1 MESIV
6 VDWDKMWIRLMD
18 FGYRLACH
26 QMTDRSFFINGYQFP
41 VCARCTGVIIGEVVA
56 ILLILLRIN
65 IGFIWA
71 VALLLVMGADWFLQY
86 TNWVESNN
94 TRRVI
99 TGISGGL
106 GLTFLYYRI
115 FVFIFDMLK
124 SFVFGYILN

>member
-1 MESIV
+1 M